1 MKRPLLPAPALGAV
15 LLVACS
21 AAPAS
26 SPATPAADAA
36 EVATPCAW
44 LTPPQRLSTA
54 PVELPAS
61 FVAAR
66 AGGVVVDEA
75 IVGTDGKLSELRLV
89 RARFDALAPFGQKSV
104 ESSRFA
110 AGSIEGNAVA
120 VRVRIATTLGV
131 VSKARAE
138 PEYDLLWAHVAS
150 GQSREARWQLA
161 KSVESLRVTA
171 HLGTVSGKESEIV
184 AIAPDKKER
193 VLVRLPASDKPTDVD
208 RTVSTDKFFWAPGDY
223 RLELRAGG
231 RALAWTTLTIADDY
245 TRAIVNAC
253 QPI

>member
-1 MKRPLLPAPALGAV
+1 MKRPLLPALVLGAAV
-15 LLVACS
+15 LVAPPAPLA
-21 AAPAS
+21 AAPE
-26 SPATPAADAA
+26 T
-36 EVATPCAW
+36 ATPCAW

-75 IVGTDGKLSELRLV
+75 VVGADGKLSELRLV

-110 AGSIEGNAVA
+110 AGAIEGNAVA
-120 VRVRIATTLGV
+120 ARVRIATTLGV
-131 VSKARAE
+131 VSKARVE
-138 PEYDLLWAHVAS
+138 PAYDLLWAHVAS
-150 GQSREARWQLA
+150 GQSREAQWQLA
-161 KSVESLRVTA
+161 KSVASLRVTA
-171 HLGTVSGKESEIV
+171 HLGTVTGRESEITAV
-184 AIAPDKKER
+184 APDKKER
-193 VLVRLPASDKPTDVD
+193 VLVRLPASDTPTDVD

-223 RLELRAGG
+223 RLELRAEGKT
-231 RALAWTTLTIADDY
+231 LAWTTLTIADDY